1 MSDESRPSPVHLRGE
16 LTVPPGRGLWLIK
29 WLLIIPHVVVLA
41 FLWIAVLF
49 VTFIA
54 FFSILFTG
62 RYPQSMFEFVVG
74 VLRWTW
80 RVAFYSYDALAT
92 DKYPPFSLK
101 SDDEYPA
108 DLDID
113 YPEKLNNWLPLV
125 KWLLAFPHYMILAAF
140 MGAANGQSGAESQ
153 YYGGLL
159 WALVVIVAVIL
170 LFTAKYQKDIFR
182 LIMGINRWGF
192 RVGAYVGLLT
202 DEYPHFRMWEE
213 G

>member
-1 MSDESRPSPVHLRGE
+1 MSDESRPSPVHLIGE

-29 WLLIIPHVVVLA
+29 WLLIIPHVFVLA
-41 FLWIAVLF
+41 FLWIAVLV

-54 FFSILFTG
+54 FFAILFTG

-140 MGAANGQSGAESQ
+140 MGASNGQPGAESQ

-202 DEYPHFRMWEE
+202 DEYPHFRMWE
-213 G
+213 